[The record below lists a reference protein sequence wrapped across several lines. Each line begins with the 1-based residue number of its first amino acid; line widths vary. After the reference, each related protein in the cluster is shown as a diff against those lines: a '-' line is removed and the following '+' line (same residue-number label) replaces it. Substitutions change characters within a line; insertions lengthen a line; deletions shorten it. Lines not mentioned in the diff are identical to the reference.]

1 MSSDPEPSGELSPKK
16 NKQLRR
22 PHASTRERLIK
33 GFHGKIKHK
42 YCHNVELAVKYYE
55 PKDCGKEQSTQRW
68 YVTITIDLLCAF
80 FSCLHFWS
88 QFFGL
93 LTSVICNELRIVQPP
108 PGSSL
113 SSLT

>member
-42 YCHNVELAVKYYE
+42 YCHNAELAVKYYE

-68 YVTITIDLLCAF
+68 YVNITIDLLTH
-80 FSCLHFWS
+80 LMKVVRLT
-88 QFFGL
+88 L
-93 LTSVICNELRIVQPP
+93 LLWTSARPLIR
-108 PGSSL
+108 
-113 SSLT
+113 

>member
-42 YCHNVELAVKYYE
+42 CCHNVELAVKYYE

-68 YVTITIDLLCAF
+68 YVNITIDLLCAF
-80 FSCLHFWS
+80 FFHVYN
-88 QFFGL
+88 FGANFL
-93 LTSVICNELRIVQPP
+93 VCTSL
-108 PGSSL
+108 
-113 SSLT
+113 